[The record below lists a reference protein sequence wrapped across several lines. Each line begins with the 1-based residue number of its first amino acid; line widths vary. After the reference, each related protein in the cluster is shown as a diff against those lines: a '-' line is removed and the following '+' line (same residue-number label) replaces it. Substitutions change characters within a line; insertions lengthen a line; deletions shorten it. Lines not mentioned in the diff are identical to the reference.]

1 MLDVDLGDLIDYFA
15 TDGQTRSIVVYV
27 ESIKNARKFM
37 SAARGIARAKP
48 IVVVK
53 AGRFPGSAGATVC
66 HTGALSGEDNV
77 HDAAFRRVGVVRVEA
92 ISDLFNCAE
101 ALAMQ
106 PNPKGPNLTIIT
118 NAGGPG
124 IMATDYLVSRGGK
137 LSSLSSET
145 IRALKSVLPSYC
157 STANPIDI
165 LEEADPERFK
175 KVTEICFRDPNSDGF
190 LFIYTPLGATSPV
203 AFARTIVELSKQ
215 TIKPVLTSLVGGGE
229 CWKARRILQKNGTP
243 SFMTPEQ
250 AVATFMYMYS
260 YTQNLELLYQ
270 TPEELRV
277 ESPIPKFLKEVLK
290 RAFINGRIV
299 LNLPESLQF
308 LFAYGIPT
316 IGTVVARTSGEAE
329 ALASELCCPVVMKV
343 LSPQISHKSKAGGV
357 ILNVWSAS
365 DAKAFF
371 NELAEKVRE
380 HDSQADFQ
388 GVAIQPMIRK
398 KGYELLIGSKKDP
411 QFGSV
416 IVFGMGGTAVELFKD
431 ISVGFPPLNRVLA
444 RRIIERTAIYRHA
457 ASGGNS
463 FDLKLLEEILA
474 KFSQLVIDF
483 PEIKEMDINPLFADE
498 NNVVAVDAR
507 IMIDSER
514 ILQDVHPHE
523 HLVMAPYPNK
533 YVTKWKLKDGT
544 PVVLRPVKPE
554 DETLFQELFKSL
566 SEDTMRFRFFQII
579 KDVTHEFLTRL
590 CNIDYDREMAIVAE
604 TQQDKKRI
612 IGAVRLIAE
621 PGRNSG
627 EFAVVV
633 GDEWQGQ
640 GLGSKLL
647 DYVIDIGKDI
657 KLEEIYGYVVSDNV
671 KMIHLCASK
680 GFKMEP
686 VEEGVAK
693 AVLKLS

>member
-1 MLDVDLGDLIDYFA
+1 
-15 TDGQTRSIVVYV
+15 
-27 ESIKNARKFM
+27 
-37 SAARGIARAKP
+37 
-48 IVVVK
+48 
-53 AGRFPGSAGATVC
+53 
-66 HTGALSGEDNV
+66 
-77 HDAAFRRVGVVRVEA
+77 
-92 ISDLFNCAE
+92 
-101 ALAMQ
+101 
-106 PNPKGPNLTIIT
+106 
-118 NAGGPG
+118 
-124 IMATDYLVSRGGK
+124 
-137 LSSLSSET
+137 
-145 IRALKSVLPSYC
+145 
-157 STANPIDI
+157 
-165 LEEADPERFK
+165 
-175 KVTEICFRDPNSDGF
+175 
-190 LFIYTPLGATSPV
+190 
-203 AFARTIVELSKQ
+203 
-215 TIKPVLTSLVGGGE
+215 
-229 CWKARRILQKNGTP
+229 
-243 SFMTPEQ
+243 
-250 AVATFMYMYS
+250 MYMYS

-316 IGTVVARTSGEAE
+316 ISTVVAKTSDEAE

-343 LSPQISHKSKAGGV
+343 LSPQISHKSKAEGV
-357 ILNVWSAS
+357 ILNVCSAS

-371 NELAEKVRE
+371 NELAEKVKE

-388 GVAIQPMIRK
+388 GVAIQPMIRR

-444 RRIIERTAIYRHA
+444 RRIIERTAIYGHA

-463 FDLKLLEEILA
+463 FDLKLLEEVLA

-498 NNVVAVDAR
+498 NNVMAVDAR

-523 HLVMAPYPNK
+523 HLVMAPYPVK
-533 YVTKWKLKDGT
+533 YVTRWRLKDGT
-544 PVVLRPVKPE
+544 ALVLRPVKPE

-604 TQQDKKRI
+604 TEQDKKRI

-680 GFKMEP
+680 GFNMEP